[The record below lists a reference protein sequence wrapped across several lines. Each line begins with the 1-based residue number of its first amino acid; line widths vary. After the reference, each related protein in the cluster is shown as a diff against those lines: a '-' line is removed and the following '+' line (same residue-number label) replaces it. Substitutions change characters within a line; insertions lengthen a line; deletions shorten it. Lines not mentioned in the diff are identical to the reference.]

1 MPSSLSSVSATGA
14 ANGNSPV
21 VLRSTRK
28 KTRGSSTTMSR
39 RRISCKD
46 LGQADFQGWLY
57 KKKTN
62 KGLIGNKWK
71 KYWFV
76 LKGTYLYWYTNQ
88 AAQKAEGLIKL
99 PEFKI
104 NQGTECKKK
113 HAIKASHPQY
123 KNFYFAAENAD
134 DMNTWINKMG
144 LAAIE
149 YALPASEAKTEE
161 GWSESEHEEVEI
173 SPEMPSS
180 SYASQPGE
188 QQVPSLQSS
197 FVSSEASSSYS
208 SPESTSRSTASAA
221 SQSQY
226 FNQERQSWLEIV
238 NSSCSDGHQYL
249 TSAVQS
255 SVESSQQ
262 EICENVKAELKRI
275 TSGSHENLTA
285 EAPPF
290 VPSGEGTETAEHLT
304 ALTTPV
310 KVPSTGD
317 LWHPTTVQAGKSA
330 NQIEEFPEAAKQD
343 VKKEPQNPDEMEQLY
358 KSLEQVSLSPIGER
372 RPSSKTDYRRSFIK
386 RSNNPV
392 VNARLHKFRTLN
404 STLKSKEAD
413 LAVINQL
420 LESPHLTSEK
430 FRQWKEDYSLLLQDI
445 CKSCQAKIHSEKKNY
460 DVENQQTSC
469 VETDV

>member
-1 MPSSLSSVSATGA
+1 MWGMKNLQQSGSSLSSVSATGA

-310 KVPSTGD
+310 K
-317 LWHPTTVQAGKSA
+317 
-330 NQIEEFPEAAKQD
+330 E
-343 VKKEPQNPDEMEQLY
+343 EPQNPDEMEQLY